1 MGGARGMM
9 RSPAEH
15 RGHSFGPWLF
25 GLFLAVVLTIFLA
38 NLAGS
43 VAAGVFPPDSTS
55 TTAPAALR

>member
-1 MGGARGMM
+1 M
-9 RSPAEH
+9 RTRTVAEH
-15 RGHSFGPWLF
+15 RAHSFGPWLF